1 MEVAREVGSRWRA
14 SQLRVP
20 GKIIGVRLIA
30 CSCSTCKQTD
40 MVSLSTFIPMF
51 DEMGTNMTGSSCSR
65 QPLGLWAGF
74 MLLHNH
80 SVFSV
85 FLLGYLH
92 WSFMFYYYVISLSLP
107 TSNGKDPVCGWFCHH
122 PPLSFCPACIRSGE
136 GNHNC
141 VKRCCICCM
150 CNIVIYQL
158 IYKGSVWIPES

>member
-1 MEVAREVGSRWRA
+1 MEVAREVGTRWRA

-20 GKIIGVRLIA
+20 VKIIGVRLIA

-85 FLLGYLH
+85 FLLGYYIDLLCFIIMLSPFPTQHQTARNQCVVDSVIHLFHSVLH
-92 WSFMFYYYVISLSLP
+92 SFIPGRVIIIAWSGAVFVVCVI
-107 TSNGKDPVCGWFCHH
+107 
-122 PPLSFCPACIRSGE
+122 
-136 GNHNC
+136 
-141 VKRCCICCM
+141 
-150 CNIVIYQL
+150 
-158 IYKGSVWIPES
+158 